1 MSNFN
6 FMKSGIGS
14 ISDNSNQISLNDEQ
28 KTELM
33 AILSLFISN
42 SMINAA
48 KYVKYCDR
56 NGITNKDIEYGL
68 KYEVFEFLK
77 REDLQQ
83 DIDEI
88 NNELDECTCDDED
101 CDEEDMCDY
110 CKETEDIIDE
120 ITMDDNELDKF
131 KLIDASKITENNK
144 DFIEKMHSHYEA
156 YNYWTPDIPLFISLK
171 NIIDDMTLKFNP

>member
-88 NNELDECTCDDED
+88 NNELDECTCDDD
-101 CDEEDMCDY
+101 DDDENMCDY
-110 CKETEDIIDE
+110 CKDTEEIIDE
-120 ITMDDNELDKF
+120 ITIEENELDEF
-131 KLIDASKITENNK
+131 KLIDDTKITEENK
-144 DFIEKMHSHYEA
+144 DFIQKFHTHYEA
-156 YNYWTPDIPLFISLK
+156 YNGWSPDIPLFMALK
-171 NIIDDMTLKFNP
+171 NAIDEMTIKFNQ